1 VKWIAIVAGGLMLVV
16 AGIAAIG
23 SLLPRNHKASRT
35 LRLTRPPTEVW
46 PVLIQATE
54 ASDVAVDVLER
65 DPPRR
70 LVTRVTEKEK
80 NFGGT
85 WTLTIAP
92 TPSGSDVTITEHGW
106 VANPIFRFV
115 SSFLIGHHATMD
127 GLLKQVAKTLS
138 EPAALSGE

>member
-35 LRLTRPPTEVW
+35 LRLTLPPADVW

-54 ASDVAVDVLER
+54 ASDVPVDVLER

-85 WTLTIAP
+85 WTITIAP
-92 TPSGSDVTITEHGW
+92 TPSGSDITITEDGW
-106 VANPIFRFV
+106 VANPIFRFA
-115 SSFLIGHHATMD
+115 SRFIIGHHATMD
-127 GLLKQVAKTLS
+127 PLLKQVAKTLN

>member
-1 VKWIAIVAGGLMLVV
+1 MKWVVFIVGGLLVLVAAVV
-16 AGIAAIG
+16 AVGF
-23 SLLPRNHKASRT
+23 LLPRNHKASRT
-35 LRLTRPPTEVW
+35 LRLTRPPADVW

-54 ASDVAVDVLER
+54 ASDVPVDVLER

-85 WTLTIAP
+85 WTITIAP
-92 TPSGSDVTITEHGW
+92 TASGSDVTITEDGW

-115 SSFLIGHHATMD
+115 SRLLIGHHATMD
-127 GLLKQVAKTLS
+127 ALLKNVAKTLS

>member
-23 SLLPRNHKASRT
+23 SLLPRNHKAGRT
-35 LRLTRPPTEVW
+35 LRLTLPPADVW

-54 ASDVAVDVLER
+54 ASDVPVDVLER

-85 WTLTIAP
+85 WTITIAP
-92 TPSGSDVTITEHGW
+92 TPSGSDITITEDGW
-106 VANPIFRFV
+106 VANPIFRFA
-115 SSFLIGHHATMD
+115 SRFIIGHHATMD
-127 GLLKQVAKTLS
+127 ALLKQVAKTLN

>member
-35 LRLTRPPTEVW
+35 LRLTLPPADVW

-54 ASDVAVDVLER
+54 ASDVPVDVLER

-85 WTLTIAP
+85 WTITIAP
-92 TPSGSDVTITEHGW
+92 TPSGSDVTITEDGW

-115 SSFLIGHHATMD
+115 SRFVIGHHATMD
-127 GLLKQVAKTLS
+127 AMLKQVAKTLS

>member
-1 VKWIAIVAGGLMLVV
+1 MKWVAFIVGGLLVLV
-16 AGIAAIG
+16 AAVAAVG

-35 LRLTRPPTEVW
+35 LRLTRPPTDVW

-54 ASDVAVDVLER
+54 ASDVPVDVLER

-85 WTLTIAP
+85 WTITIAP
-92 TPSGSDVTITEHGW
+92 TPSGSDVTITEDGW

-115 SSFLIGHHATMD
+115 SRFLIGHHATMD
-127 GLLKQVAKTLS
+127 ALLKQVAKTLNE
-138 EPAALSGE
+138 EPSLSGQ

>member
-1 VKWIAIVAGGLMLVV
+1 MKWVVFIGGGLLVLVAAVV
-16 AGIAAIG
+16 AVGL
-23 SLLPRNHKASRT
+23 LLPRKHKASRT
-35 LRLTRPPTEVW
+35 LRLTRPPADVW

-54 ASDVAVDVLER
+54 ASDVPVDVLER

-85 WTLTIAP
+85 WTITIAP
-92 TPSGSDVTITEHGW
+92 TASGSDVTITEDGW

-115 SSFLIGHHATMD
+115 SRFLIGHHATMD
-127 GLLKQVAKTLS
+127 TLLKNVAKTLS

>member
-1 VKWIAIVAGGLMLVV
+1 MKWVVFIGGGLLVLVAAVV
-16 AGIAAIG
+16 AVGL
-23 SLLPRNHKASRT
+23 LLPRTHKASRT
-35 LRLTRPPTEVW
+35 LRLTRPPADVW

-54 ASDVAVDVLER
+54 ASDVPVDVLER

-85 WTLTIAP
+85 WTITIAP
-92 TPSGSDVTITEHGW
+92 TASGSDVTITEDGW

-115 SSFLIGHHATMD
+115 SRFLIGHHATMD
-127 GLLKQVAKTLS
+127 TLLKNVAKTLS